1 MRPEEIAVIAMVA
14 AGVGIFY
21 ALRHQR
27 LLRLTRERLTG
38 RFTVEEPEVAAKSRA
53 AGRILQRRRCLPWT
67 FGVVV
72 TLVLHYALGI
82 RWMYGGAFGLL
93 VSLLGTQIEGMLVE
107 RRTYKIETQV
117 ADAIDLMVGGLR
129 AGAGVLNSLENA
141 ALETRQPLRDQLE
154 EIVGRIRLGD
164 DARDVFQALAARVPL
179 ETFMLFSSALSV
191 HWEVGGSLAPT
202 LATVGRTIRDRIEL
216 TRRIRS
222 MTAQSRMSTI
232 GVMIATYAI
241 AAIMWSND
249 PERMQHFVISD
260 VGSFFT
266 ASAVVLQGV
275 GIVWSSAIARIK
287 F

>member
-1 MRPEEIAVIAMVA
+1 MRTEEITIIALVG
-14 AGVGIFY
+14 AGLGVFY
-21 ALRHQR
+21 ALRRQR
-27 LLRLTRERLTG
+27 LSRLTRERLTG
-38 RFTVEEPEVAAKSRA
+38 RFTAEEPLAVPRTAS
-53 AGRILQRRRCLPWT
+53 RILQRRKWLPWT
-67 FGVVV
+67 VGIAV
-72 TLVLHYALGI
+72 TLVLHYAVGI
-82 RWMYGGAFGLL
+82 RWIYGGASGLL
-93 VSLLGTQIEGMLVE
+93 VSLLGAQMEAMLIE
-107 RRTYKIETQV
+107 RRAYKIETQL
-117 ADAIDLMVGGLR
+117 ADSIDLMVGGLR

-164 DARDVFQALAARVPL
+164 DARDVFHELATRVPL

-249 PERMQHFVISD
+249 PERMERFVVSD
-260 VGSFFT
+260 VGGFFT
-266 ASAVVLQGV
+266 AGVVVLQGV
-275 GIVWSSAIARIK
+275 GIVWSSAIARIN